1 MVLSTFCVCACVRV
15 IWNEWLTTHNCFWLE
30 IYDSHF
36 LNIMISNSLQAR
48 SAILLRFAGARGFTS
63 NFSQSWGRMI
73 CGCWDSRVLFVSS
86 FANITTSRSL
96 RSYSLSGVITM
107 ANQNKNHHGG
117 TDQNFSLHIHT
128 PTTPLLRCPSPAQL
142 VSMAPPFCLSRV
154 GRSWKGHGSGGKV
167 NLFGWACKS
176 KI

>member
-1 MVLSTFCVCACVRV
+1 
-15 IWNEWLTTHNCFWLE
+15 
-30 IYDSHF
+30 
-36 LNIMISNSLQAR
+36 MISNSLQAR

-142 VSMAPPFCLSRV
+142 VSMAPHSACQELAGPERV
-154 GRSWKGHGSGGKV
+154 MGQGVRSIFLV
-167 NLFGWACKS
+167 ERANLKYRAS
-176 KI
+176 KMIIVY